1 MTTYRNY
8 LLASLAVAVLAPQA
22 WAEKEVIV
30 RRLDVDGPHQAGS
43 LDRGLVEKQKVA
55 FLGIMTA
62 PVDRTLS
69 SQLGLP
75 RDTGLVVGD
84 VVEKSPAAEF
94 IRRDDVLTKLD
105 DQILI
110 NPPQLSVLV
119 RSRKE
124 GDEVRLTLLREGKE
138 LNVKVKLGAH
148 EIEVFKGGHPML
160 APPGRFGGD
169 FDQAG
174 PEDMGP
180 GLDRIGEL
188 PGMDPGEARDVL
200 RMIQHERGN
209 FVAGP
214 GLHIRRRG
222 DLGVTILDL
231 PKSNITYSDD
241 EGSIEIKVTDDRRT
255 LTVKNTKGE
264 VAFAGPITT
273 EDDRKKLPPEVLKRL
288 GRLESDSF
296 NFEVGDDFKPDMV
309 PLAPEPART
318 KISLTTD
325 RDEETSAEHTPRPF

>member
-8 LLASLAVAVLAPQA
+8 LLASLAVAVLAPHA

-30 RRLDVDGPHQAGS
+30 RRIEVDGPHQAAS

-55 FLGIMTA
+55 YLGIMTA

-75 RDTGLVVGD
+75 RETGLVVGH

-94 IRRDDVLTKLD
+94 IKRDDVLTKLD

-138 LNVKVKLGAH
+138 LNVKLKLGVH
-148 EIEVFKGGHPML
+148 EIEVFKGGHPMM

-188 PGMDPGEARDVL
+188 PGMEPGEARDVL

-209 FVAGP
+209 FMAGP
-214 GLHIRRRG
+214 GLRIRGRR
-222 DLGVTILDL
+222 DLGATILDL

-241 EGSIEIKVTDDRRT
+241 EGSIEIKVTDDKRT
-255 LTVKNTKGE
+255 LTVKNAKGD
-264 VAFAGPITT
+264 VAFDGPITT
-273 EDDRKKLPPEVLKRL
+273 EGDRKKLPPEVMKRL
-288 GRLESDSF
+288 ARLETDSF
-296 NFEVGDDFKPDMV
+296 DFEVGDDFKPDVV
-309 PLAPEPART
+309 PLVTEPAKT
-318 KISLTTD
+318 KISLPAD
-325 RDEETSAEHTPRPF
+325 RDEETPAEHAPRPF